1 MPRPITECE
10 CPFYRKTDNFR
21 IYCESEIKG
30 ATTILT
36 FGKYRDRKEH
46 FEKYCCCNGG
56 KNCLHYRYVASL
68 YERGVLE

>member
-46 FEKYCCCNGG
+46 FEKYCCCDGG
-56 KNCLHYRYVASL
+56 KKCLHYRYVASL